1 MISSFTYR
9 LALSASSV
17 SKANFG
23 EYMKLSAVV
32 PRCLKQDNKD
42 CLRHV
47 FNNGPNIYHICPGV
61 DEEFSWV
68 QVRLPHIK
76 DLPASYIP

>member
-1 MISSFTYR
+1 MIPNVTYR
-9 LALSASSV
+9 SVVSGSSV

-42 CLRHV
+42 CLRHI
-47 FNNGPNIYHICPGV
+47 FNNGPNIYRMCPGV

-68 QVRLPHIK
+68 
-76 DLPASYIP
+76 